1 MRHHASIS
9 RCAIVTRSCL
19 IHPRSALCA
28 ENGSQDPTS
37 TYLDPR
43 RSANIQ
49 IVLAAV
55 SVAAVPARSLQTQ
68 PSSVRQASDIALS
81 SEVARQ
87 SHSKKALCFH
97 HPPGRSLSLECC
109 RVLNARLLTWADRH
123 IMGLLSSKVC
133 ALIACIFDR
142 RVRLLPCKC
151 IRLYSCQSGD
161 FLSHFNDVA
170 RSGRNVLRNYPA
182 CSQHNARLPV
192 RWGKIASVRQYCTF
206 IQYHGFVW
214 SLKRSSMT
222 QQRAASTDYTAVPSD
237 FPHEPGVT
245 HWNRCVTWNICEEL
259 ALHLASE
266 CAQVQLESD
275 RSVRPIDILFKSYSL
290 VEALGWGEPPLLR
303 WVTRR
308 VAGLLNWPTPDIA
321 K

>member
-1 MRHHASIS
+1 MSRVDASLMIFNCIFTTIVCIRRRTSRRYEWQLLAEPGRSTDNNSLPLRKSHRASRPAGTDPKADMRHHGSIS
-9 RCAIVTRSCL
+9 RCAIVTRPCS

-55 SVAAVPARSLQTQ
+55 SVEAVPARSLQTQ

-123 IMGLLSSKVC
+123 IMS
-133 ALIACIFDR
+133 
-142 RVRLLPCKC
+142 
-151 IRLYSCQSGD
+151 
-161 FLSHFNDVA
+161 
-170 RSGRNVLRNYPA
+170 
-182 CSQHNARLPV
+182 
-192 RWGKIASVRQYCTF
+192 
-206 IQYHGFVW
+206 
-214 SLKRSSMT
+214 
-222 QQRAASTDYTAVPSD
+222 
-237 FPHEPGVT
+237 
-245 HWNRCVTWNICEEL
+245 
-259 ALHLASE
+259 
-266 CAQVQLESD
+266 
-275 RSVRPIDILFKSYSL
+275 PI
-290 VEALGWGEPPLLR
+290 
-303 WVTRR
+303 
-308 VAGLLNWPTPDIA
+308 
-321 K
+321 